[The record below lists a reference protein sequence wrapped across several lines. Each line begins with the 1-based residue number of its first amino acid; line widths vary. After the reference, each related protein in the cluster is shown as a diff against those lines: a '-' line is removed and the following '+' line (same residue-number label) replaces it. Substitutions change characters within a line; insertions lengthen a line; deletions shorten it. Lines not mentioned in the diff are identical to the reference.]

1 LPGRLA
7 VSRTMGDSEA
17 KLPKYNGI
25 PNVISAEPDVFSF
38 KVSEEY
44 DFLLLG
50 CIIHLYYINIFP
62 LLHKLKKITNKL
74 YRRLI
79 NYLGDGIF
87 DKMST
92 KEVI

>member
-1 LPGRLA
+1 VLPGRLA

-38 KVSEEY
+38 KINEDC

-50 CIIHLYYINIFP
+50 CTFFE
-62 LLHKLKKITNKL
+62 
-74 YRRLI
+74 
-79 NYLGDGIF
+79 LGR
-87 DKMST
+87 
-92 KEVI
+92 